1 MIRVASIDIPINSP
15 DFNQEQVI
23 DIVRSQQMDIICWH
37 GIACGRDSSQST
49 VESLAEA
56 LAMTCSFSATKKPR
70 QTDAKNQKTSPA
82 GLAILTGPSTWMM
95 YSGNVPLTEASGQ
108 QDGMAQFAIIRKNG
122 DALLII
128 NLNLDLDLDLTLTG
142 QKAQQGQL
150 ETLFSHPIMAKQFA
164 AIIIST
170 ASGAAPQRKKV
181 LHLLK
186 KSAPFGVRN
195 GLVGR
200 LFRQQAAPDCGGL
213 YILAARQNPV
223 AKISICNS
231 RFLHTT
237 DLPSTNHSP
246 QATGV
251 ALDLGLSRIHR
262 DETSQLYR
270 CASFTPRPGTV
281 TMQGPQNVFF

>member
-23 DIVRSQQMDIICWH
+23 DIVHSQQMDIICWH
-37 GIACGRDSSQST
+37 GIACGRDNSQST
-49 VESLAEA
+49 VESLAET
-56 LAMTCSFSATKKPR
+56 LAMTCSFSATKPRR
-70 QTDAKNQKTSPA
+70 QTDGKNRKTSPA
-82 GLAILTGPSTWMM
+82 GLAILTGPATWMM
-95 YSGNVPLTEASGQ
+95 YSGNVPLTKASGQ

-128 NLNLDLDLDLTLTG
+128 NLNLDLDLTLNG
-142 QKAQQGQL
+142 QQAQQRQL

-223 AKISICNS
+223 AKISIRNS